1 MAVAG
6 SLTYD
11 AKIDKTNFKKGL
23 NNLEK
28 ETSNSG
34 TKIKNIVAGLGITKI
49 IGKAFNLI
57 TSNMDSAIK
66 RIDTL
71 NNFPK
76 VMSNLGISSEDST
89 KAIKKLSDGLK
100 GIPTKLDDA
109 SLAVQRFTSINN
121 DVNKS
126 TDYFLAFNNALL
138 AGGASAEVQANALEQ
153 LSQMYA
159 VGTVDAQAWRSVQ
172 TAMPAQLQQVAE
184 SLGYTST
191 AVGGDFYNAMKS
203 GKVSMEAFMNQIV
216 KLNSEGTG
224 QFASFAEQAKSA
236 TGGIQTSIDNAK
248 TAVSRGVADI
258 TTAINQ
264 GLQDNGFGSIADII
278 SDKGK
283 KIENTLKT
291 IAAEIPKVISW
302 INQNKD
308 ALISLAGIITTVIGA
323 YEVYKATLLIIKGI
337 QIAQSVFNTVSAFVS
352 LIPAIKSAKDAML
365 LLNMAFNLNPI
376 GIIVTAIGLLVAAFI
391 ILWNKCEGFRNFWI
405 NLWEGIKKTFFTVV
419 NFIKENWKELGT
431 LLVNPIGG
439 ALALL
444 YKFNPKFK
452 EWVDN
457 LGNNIKTFFTEKIPE
472 FFNNIIDWFKSLPEK
487 VGNEV
492 NNLVQKISDTLKNGW
507 KNITNFFTQTIPQW
521 VQNVIQWFQQLPY
534 MIGYHI
540 GQIIGTIGKF
550 GMNLWN
556 WVTTELPQIIQ
567 GIIDWFKQL
576 PEKIKEKLS
585 QIVSNISEWGQQ
597 VYETSSTWVVDTINS
612 IIEWFSQLPSRI
624 SEWLSNTVNDIGNW
638 GLNIYTTSITWV
650 SNAINSITE
659 WFSQLPG
666 KISEWLSN
674 TIDRIKQWGNDMVEK
689 GKTAALD
696 LVNTIVDKI
705 KELPDK
711 MTEIGKHIVEGIWNG
726 IKNAQGWIKE
736 QIKKFSNGVVDGLK
750 DSLGIHSPSRRV
762 RDEVGKYVPEGFAVG
777 IEANT
782 SSAIKAIDDMNDKIM
797 SEMNKAVAVETGSIS
812 TNAIVKSSANY
823 NSIIRIENKL
833 DGTVNLDNRKLGRIQ
848 APIVARTIK
857 AGGLV

>member
-258 TTAINQ
+258 ITAINQ

-278 SDKGK
+278 SNKGK

-291 IAAEIPKVISW
+291 IAAEIPKAISW

-337 QIAQSVFNTVSAFVS
+337 QIAQSVFATVSAFVS

-457 LGNNIKTFFTEKIPE
+457 LGNNIKTFFTEIIP
-472 FFNNIIDWFKSLPEK
+472 
-487 VGNEV
+487 
-492 NNLVQKISDTLKNGW
+492 NLLINAWNSIVA
-507 KNITNFFTQTIPQW
+507 FFTQTIPQW
-521 VQNVIQWFQQLPY
+521 IQNVIQWFQQLPY

-540 GQIIGTIGKF
+540 GQILGNIAQF
-550 GMNLWN
+550 GINVWN
-556 WVTTELPQIIQ
+556 WITTELPQIIQ
-567 GIIDWFKQL
+567 NIIDWFAQL
-576 PEKIKEKLS
+576 PSRIW
-585 QIVSNISEWGQQ
+585 EWLCN
-597 VYETSSTWVVDTINS
+597 VVDNIRTWGIDTYNTAITWISNTINS

-624 SEWLSNTVNDIGNW
+624 WEWLSNV
-638 GLNIYTTSITWV
+638 
-650 SNAINSITE
+650 
-659 WFSQLPG
+659 
-666 KISEWLSN
+666 
-674 TIDRIKQWGNDMVEK
+674 IDKIKQWGSDMAEK

-696 LVNTIVDKI
+696 LFNAIVDKI

-711 MTEIGKHIVEGIWNG
+711 MLELGKNIVEGLWNG
-726 IKNAQGWIKE
+726 IKNAKDWIKDKITE
-736 QIKKFSNGVVDGLK
+736 FSNGVIDGFK
-750 DSLGIHSPSRRV
+750 DSLDIHSPSRRV

>member
-203 GKVSMEAFMNQIV
+203 GKVSMETFMNQIV

-258 TTAINQ
+258 ITAINQ

-337 QIAQSVFNTVSAFVS
+337 QIAQSVFATVSAFVS

-376 GIIVTAIGLLVAAFI
+376 GIIVTAIGLLVAAFV

-457 LGNNIKTFFTEKIPE
+457 LGNNIKTFFTEIIP
-472 FFNNIIDWFKSLPEK
+472 
-487 VGNEV
+487 
-492 NNLVQKISDTLKNGW
+492 NLLINAWNSIVA
-507 KNITNFFTQTIPQW
+507 FFTQTIPQW
-521 VQNVIQWFQQLPY
+521 IQNVIQWFQQLPY

-540 GQIIGTIGKF
+540 GQILGNIVQF
-550 GMNLWN
+550 GINVWN
-556 WVTTELPQIIQ
+556 WITTELPQIIQ
-567 GIIDWFKQL
+567 NIIDWFAQL
-576 PEKIKEKLS
+576 PSRIW
-585 QIVSNISEWGQQ
+585 EWLCN
-597 VYETSSTWVVDTINS
+597 VVDNIRTWGIDTYNTAITWISNTINS

-624 SEWLSNTVNDIGNW
+624 WEWLSNV
-638 GLNIYTTSITWV
+638 
-650 SNAINSITE
+650 
-659 WFSQLPG
+659 
-666 KISEWLSN
+666 
-674 TIDRIKQWGNDMVEK
+674 IDKIKQWGSDMAEK

-696 LVNTIVDKI
+696 LFNAIVDKI

-711 MTEIGKHIVEGIWNG
+711 MLELGKNIVEGLWNG
-726 IKNAQGWIKE
+726 IKNAKDWIKDKITE
-736 QIKKFSNGVVDGLK
+736 FSNGVIDGFK
-750 DSLGIHSPSRRV
+750 DSLDIHSPSRRV

>member
-11 AKIDKTNFKKGL
+11 TKIDKTNFKKGL
-23 NNLEK
+23 NSLEK

-203 GKVSMEAFMNQIV
+203 GKVSMETFMNQIV

-258 TTAINQ
+258 ITAINQ

-291 IAAEIPKVISW
+291 VAAEIPKVISW

-457 LGNNIKTFFTEKIPE
+457 LGNNIKTFFTEIIP
-472 FFNNIIDWFKSLPEK
+472 
-487 VGNEV
+487 
-492 NNLVQKISDTLKNGW
+492 NLLINAWNSIVA
-507 KNITNFFTQTIPQW
+507 FFTQTIPQW
-521 VQNVIQWFQQLPY
+521 IQNVIQWFQQLPY

-540 GQIIGTIGKF
+540 GQILGNIVQF
-550 GMNLWN
+550 GINVWN
-556 WVTTELPQIIQ
+556 WITTELPQIIQ
-567 GIIDWFKQL
+567 NIIDWFA
-576 PEKIKEKLS
+576 
-585 QIVSNISEWGQQ
+585 
-597 VYETSSTWVVDTINS
+597 
-612 IIEWFSQLPSRI
+612 QLPSRI

-711 MTEIGKHIVEGIWNG
+711 MTEIGKHIVEGLWNG
-726 IKNAQGWIKE
+726 IKNAKDWIKGKITE
-736 QIKKFSNGVVDGLK
+736 FSNGVIDGFK
-750 DSLGIHSPSRRV
+750 DSLDIHSPSRRV

-857 AGGLV
+857 AGGLA

>member
-11 AKIDKTNFKKGL
+11 TKIDKTNFKKGL
-23 NNLEK
+23 NSLEK

-258 TTAINQ
+258 ITAINQ

-376 GIIVTAIGLLVAAFI
+376 GIIVTAIGLLVAAFV

-457 LGNNIKTFFTEKIPE
+457 LGNNIKTFFTETIP
-472 FFNNIIDWFKSLPEK
+472 
-487 VGNEV
+487 
-492 NNLVQKISDTLKNGW
+492 NLLINAWNSIVA
-507 KNITNFFTQTIPQW
+507 FFTQTIPQW
-521 VQNVIQWFQQLPY
+521 IQNVIQWFQQLPY

-540 GQIIGTIGKF
+540 GQILGNIVQF
-550 GMNLWN
+550 GINVWN
-556 WVTTELPQIIQ
+556 WITTELPQIIQ
-567 GIIDWFKQL
+567 NIIDWFAQL
-576 PEKIKEKLS
+576 PSRIW
-585 QIVSNISEWGQQ
+585 EWLCN
-597 VYETSSTWVVDTINS
+597 VVDNIRTWGIDTYNTAITWISNTINS

-624 SEWLSNTVNDIGNW
+624 WEWLSNV
-638 GLNIYTTSITWV
+638 
-650 SNAINSITE
+650 
-659 WFSQLPG
+659 
-666 KISEWLSN
+666 
-674 TIDRIKQWGNDMVEK
+674 IDKIKQWGSDMAEK

-696 LVNTIVDKI
+696 LFNAIVDKI

-711 MTEIGKHIVEGIWNG
+711 MLELGKNIVEGLWNG
-726 IKNAQGWIKE
+726 IKNAKDWIKDKITE
-736 QIKKFSNGVVDGLK
+736 FSNGVINGFK

-797 SEMNKAVAVETGSIS
+797 SEMNKAVAVETGSIN
-812 TNAIVKSSANY
+812 TNAIVRSNANF

-848 APIVARTIK
+848 APVVARTIK
-857 AGGLV
+857 AGGLA

>member
-11 AKIDKTNFKKGL
+11 TKIDKTNFKKGL
-23 NNLEK
+23 NSLEK

-258 TTAINQ
+258 ITAINQ

-291 IAAEIPKVISW
+291 VAAEIPKVISW

-457 LGNNIKTFFTEKIPE
+457 FGNNIKTFFTETIP
-472 FFNNIIDWFKSLPEK
+472 
-487 VGNEV
+487 
-492 NNLVQKISDTLKNGW
+492 NLLINAWNSIVA
-507 KNITNFFTQTIPQW
+507 FFTQTIPQW
-521 VQNVIQWFQQLPY
+521 IQNVIQWFQQLPY

-540 GQIIGTIGKF
+540 GQILGNIVQF
-550 GMNLWN
+550 GINVWN
-556 WVTTELPQIIQ
+556 WITTELPQIIQ
-567 GIIDWFKQL
+567 NIIDWFA
-576 PEKIKEKLS
+576 
-585 QIVSNISEWGQQ
+585 
-597 VYETSSTWVVDTINS
+597 
-612 IIEWFSQLPSRI
+612 QLPSRI

-674 TIDRIKQWGNDMVEK
+674 TIDRIKQWGSDMAEK

-696 LVNTIVDKI
+696 LFNAIVDKI

-711 MTEIGKHIVEGIWNG
+711 MLELGKNIVEGLWNG
-726 IKNAQGWIKE
+726 IKNAKDWIKDKITE
-736 QIKKFSNGVVDGLK
+736 FSNGVIDGFK
-750 DSLGIHSPSRRV
+750 DSLDIHSPSRRV

>member
-11 AKIDKTNFKKGL
+11 AKIDKTNFKNGL

-258 TTAINQ
+258 ITAINQ
-264 GLQDNGFGSIADII
+264 GLQDNGFGSIAEII

-457 LGNNIKTFFTEKIPE
+457 LGNNIKTFFTETIP
-472 FFNNIIDWFKSLPEK
+472 
-487 VGNEV
+487 
-492 NNLVQKISDTLKNGW
+492 NLLINAWNSIVA
-507 KNITNFFTQTIPQW
+507 FFTQTIPQW
-521 VQNVIQWFQQLPY
+521 IQNVIQWFQQLPY

-540 GQIIGTIGKF
+540 GQILGNIVQF
-550 GMNLWN
+550 GINVWN
-556 WVTTELPQIIQ
+556 WITTELPQIIQ
-567 GIIDWFKQL
+567 NIIDWFAQL
-576 PEKIKEKLS
+576 PSRIW
-585 QIVSNISEWGQQ
+585 EWLCN
-597 VYETSSTWVVDTINS
+597 VVDNIRTWGIDTYNTAITWISNTINS

-624 SEWLSNTVNDIGNW
+624 WEWLSNV
-638 GLNIYTTSITWV
+638 
-650 SNAINSITE
+650 
-659 WFSQLPG
+659 
-666 KISEWLSN
+666 
-674 TIDRIKQWGNDMVEK
+674 IDKIKQWGSDMVEK

-696 LVNTIVDKI
+696 LFNAIVDKI

-711 MTEIGKHIVEGIWNG
+711 MLELGKNIIEGLWNG
-726 IKNAQGWIKE
+726 IKNAKDWIKDKITE
-736 QIKKFSNGVVDGLK
+736 FSNGVIDGFK
-750 DSLGIHSPSRRV
+750 DSLDIHSPSRRV

-797 SEMNKAVAVETGSIS
+797 SEMNKAVAVETGSIN
-812 TNAIVKSSANY
+812 TNAIVRSNANF

>member
-126 TDYFLAFNNALL
+126 TEYFLAFNNALL
-138 AGGASAEVQANALEQ
+138 AGGASSEIQANALEQ

-203 GKVSMEAFMNQIV
+203 GKVSMETFMNQIV

-258 TTAINQ
+258 ITAINQ

-278 SDKGK
+278 SNKGK

-291 IAAEIPKVISW
+291 IAAEIPKAISW

-337 QIAQSVFNTVSAFVS
+337 QIAQSVFATVSAFVS

-457 LGNNIKTFFTEKIPE
+457 LGNNIKTFFTEIIP
-472 FFNNIIDWFKSLPEK
+472 
-487 VGNEV
+487 
-492 NNLVQKISDTLKNGW
+492 NLLINAWNSIVA
-507 KNITNFFTQTIPQW
+507 FFTQTIPQW
-521 VQNVIQWFQQLPY
+521 IQNVIQWFQQLPY

-540 GQIIGTIGKF
+540 GQILGNIVQF
-550 GMNLWN
+550 GINVWN
-556 WVTTELPQIIQ
+556 WITTELPQIIQ
-567 GIIDWFKQL
+567 NIIDWFAQL
-576 PEKIKEKLS
+576 PSRIW
-585 QIVSNISEWGQQ
+585 EWLCN
-597 VYETSSTWVVDTINS
+597 VVDNIRTWGIDTYNTAITWISNTINS

-624 SEWLSNTVNDIGNW
+624 WEWLSNV
-638 GLNIYTTSITWV
+638 
-650 SNAINSITE
+650 
-659 WFSQLPG
+659 
-666 KISEWLSN
+666 
-674 TIDRIKQWGNDMVEK
+674 IDKIKQWGSDMAEK

-696 LVNTIVDKI
+696 LFNAIVDKI

-711 MTEIGKHIVEGIWNG
+711 MLELGKNIVEGLWNG
-726 IKNAQGWIKE
+726 IKNAKDWIKDKITE
-736 QIKKFSNGVVDGLK
+736 FSNGVIDGFK
-750 DSLGIHSPSRRV
+750 DSLDIHSPSRRV

>member
-258 TTAINQ
+258 ITAINQ

-376 GIIVTAIGLLVAAFI
+376 GIIVTAIGLLVAAFV

-457 LGNNIKTFFTEKIPE
+457 LGNNIKTFFTEIIP
-472 FFNNIIDWFKSLPEK
+472 
-487 VGNEV
+487 
-492 NNLVQKISDTLKNGW
+492 NLLINAWNSIVA
-507 KNITNFFTQTIPQW
+507 FFTQTIPQW
-521 VQNVIQWFQQLPY
+521 IQNVIQWFQQLPY

-540 GQIIGTIGKF
+540 GQILGNIVQF
-550 GMNLWN
+550 GINVWN
-556 WVTTELPQIIQ
+556 WITTELPQIIQ
-567 GIIDWFKQL
+567 NIIDWFAQL
-576 PEKIKEKLS
+576 PSRIWELLC
-585 QIVSNISEWGQQ
+585 N
-597 VYETSSTWVVDTINS
+597 VVDNIRTWGIDTYNTAITWISNTINS

-624 SEWLSNTVNDIGNW
+624 WEWLSNV
-638 GLNIYTTSITWV
+638 
-650 SNAINSITE
+650 
-659 WFSQLPG
+659 
-666 KISEWLSN
+666 
-674 TIDRIKQWGNDMVEK
+674 IDKIKQWGSDMAEK

-696 LVNTIVDKI
+696 LFNAIVDKI

-711 MTEIGKHIVEGIWNG
+711 MLELGKNIVEGLWNG
-726 IKNAQGWIKE
+726 IKNAKDWIKDKITE
-736 QIKKFSNGVVDGLK
+736 FSNGVIDGFK
-750 DSLGIHSPSRRV
+750 DSLDIHSPSRRV

-857 AGGLV
+857 AGGLA

>member
-11 AKIDKTNFKKGL
+11 TKIDKTNFKKGL
-23 NNLEK
+23 NSLEK

-258 TTAINQ
+258 ITAINQ

-457 LGNNIKTFFTEKIPE
+457 LGNNIKTFFTEIIP
-472 FFNNIIDWFKSLPEK
+472 
-487 VGNEV
+487 
-492 NNLVQKISDTLKNGW
+492 NLLINAWNSIVA
-507 KNITNFFTQTIPQW
+507 FFTQTIPQW
-521 VQNVIQWFQQLPY
+521 IQNVIQWFQQLPY

-540 GQIIGTIGKF
+540 GQILGNIVQF
-550 GMNLWN
+550 GINVWN
-556 WVTTELPQIIQ
+556 WITTDLPQIIQ
-567 GIIDWFKQL
+567 NIIDWFAQL
-576 PEKIKEKLS
+576 PSRIW
-585 QIVSNISEWGQQ
+585 EWLCN
-597 VYETSSTWVVDTINS
+597 VVDNIRTWGIDTYNTAITWISNTINS

-624 SEWLSNTVNDIGNW
+624 WEWLSNV
-638 GLNIYTTSITWV
+638 
-650 SNAINSITE
+650 
-659 WFSQLPG
+659 
-666 KISEWLSN
+666 
-674 TIDRIKQWGNDMVEK
+674 IDKIKQWGSDMAEK

-696 LVNTIVDKI
+696 LFNAIVDKI

-711 MTEIGKHIVEGIWNG
+711 MLELGKNIVEGLWNG
-726 IKNAQGWIKE
+726 IKNAKDWIKDKITE
-736 QIKKFSNGVVDGLK
+736 FSNGVIDGFK
-750 DSLGIHSPSRRV
+750 DSLDIHSPSRRV

-857 AGGLV
+857 AGGLA

>member
-28 ETSNSG
+28 ETSDSG

-258 TTAINQ
+258 ITAINQ

-457 LGNNIKTFFTEKIPE
+457 LGNNIKTFFTEIIP
-472 FFNNIIDWFKSLPEK
+472 
-487 VGNEV
+487 
-492 NNLVQKISDTLKNGW
+492 NLLINAWNSIVA
-507 KNITNFFTQTIPQW
+507 FFTQTIPQW
-521 VQNVIQWFQQLPY
+521 IQNVIQWFQQLPY

-540 GQIIGTIGKF
+540 GQILGNIVQF
-550 GMNLWN
+550 GINVWN
-556 WVTTELPQIIQ
+556 WITTDLPQIIQ
-567 GIIDWFKQL
+567 NIIDWFAQL
-576 PEKIKEKLS
+576 PSRIW
-585 QIVSNISEWGQQ
+585 EWLCN
-597 VYETSSTWVVDTINS
+597 VVDNIRTWGIDTYNTAITWISNTINS

-624 SEWLSNTVNDIGNW
+624 WEWLSNV
-638 GLNIYTTSITWV
+638 
-650 SNAINSITE
+650 
-659 WFSQLPG
+659 
-666 KISEWLSN
+666 
-674 TIDRIKQWGNDMVEK
+674 IDKIKQWGSDMVEK

-696 LVNTIVDKI
+696 LFNAIVDKI

-711 MTEIGKHIVEGIWNG
+711 MIELGKNIVEGLWNG
-726 IKNAQGWIKE
+726 IKNAKDWIKDKITE
-736 QIKKFSNGVVDGLK
+736 FSNGVIDGFK
-750 DSLGIHSPSRRV
+750 DSLDIHSPSRRI

-797 SEMNKAVAVETGSIS
+797 SEMNKAVAVETGSIN

-857 AGGLV
+857 AGGLA

>member
-11 AKIDKTNFKKGL
+11 TKIDKTNFKKGL
-23 NNLEK
+23 NSLEK

-258 TTAINQ
+258 ITAINQ

-291 IAAEIPKVISW
+291 VAAEIPKVISW

-457 LGNNIKTFFTEKIPE
+457 FGNNIKTFFTETIP
-472 FFNNIIDWFKSLPEK
+472 
-487 VGNEV
+487 
-492 NNLVQKISDTLKNGW
+492 NLLINAWNSIVA
-507 KNITNFFTQTIPQW
+507 FFTQTIPQW
-521 VQNVIQWFQQLPY
+521 IQNVIQWFQQLPY

-540 GQIIGTIGKF
+540 GQILGNIVQF
-550 GMNLWN
+550 GINVWN
-556 WVTTELPQIIQ
+556 WITTELPQIIQ
-567 GIIDWFKQL
+567 NIIDWFA
-576 PEKIKEKLS
+576 
-585 QIVSNISEWGQQ
+585 
-597 VYETSSTWVVDTINS
+597 
-612 IIEWFSQLPSRI
+612 QLPSRI

-674 TIDRIKQWGNDMVEK
+674 TIDRIKQWGKDMVEK

-736 QIKKFSNGVVDGLK
+736 QIKKFSNGVVDGFK

>member
-258 TTAINQ
+258 ITAINQ
-264 GLQDNGFGSIADII
+264 GLQDNEFGSIADII

-457 LGNNIKTFFTEKIPE
+457 LGNNIKTFFTETIP
-472 FFNNIIDWFKSLPEK
+472 NILINAWNSI
-487 VGNEV
+487 VA
-492 NNLVQKISDTLKNGW
+492 
-507 KNITNFFTQTIPQW
+507 FFTQTIPQW
-521 VQNVIQWFQQLPY
+521 IQNVIQWFQQLPY

-540 GQIIGTIGKF
+540 GQILGNIVQF
-550 GMNLWN
+550 GINVWN
-556 WVTTELPQIIQ
+556 WITTELPQIIQ
-567 GIIDWFKQL
+567 NIIDWFA
-576 PEKIKEKLS
+576 
-585 QIVSNISEWGQQ
+585 
-597 VYETSSTWVVDTINS
+597 
-612 IIEWFSQLPSRI
+612 QLPSRI

-674 TIDRIKQWGNDMVEK
+674 TIDRIKQWGNEMVEK

-711 MTEIGKHIVEGIWNG
+711 MTEIGKHIVEGLWNG
-726 IKNAQGWIKE
+726 IKNAKDWIKDKITE
-736 QIKKFSNGVVDGLK
+736 FSNGVIDGFK
-750 DSLGIHSPSRRV
+750 DSLDIHSPSRRV

-812 TNAIVKSSANY
+812 TNAIVKSSANF

-857 AGGLV
+857 AGGLA